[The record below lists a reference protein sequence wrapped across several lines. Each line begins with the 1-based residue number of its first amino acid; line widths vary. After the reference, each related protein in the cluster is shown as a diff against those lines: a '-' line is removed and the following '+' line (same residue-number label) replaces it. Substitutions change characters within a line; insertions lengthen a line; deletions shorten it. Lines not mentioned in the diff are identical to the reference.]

1 MWGPADAALSH
12 CGGMRMRIWEGGQE
26 VLAHAGKRSRSAR
39 DPQRIY
45 PPLEVRE
52 SRPAKGVTFC
62 VRLAGGPFPTAFGFG
77 GTMNFGRARRPVAGR
92 PRNVSSFLTFSGPFS
107 QPCIRS

>member
-45 PPLEVRE
+45 PPLEVRAALLKAL
-52 SRPAKGVTFC
+52 RFAFDWQV
-62 VRLAGGPFPTAFGFG
+62 VRSPQPLALEA
-77 GTMNFGRARRPVAGR
+77 M
-92 PRNVSSFLTFSGPFS
+92 
-107 QPCIRS
+107 